1 MQIDPTTM
9 TTVRQALS
17 RFAKFFL
24 RVGKKFFHDHC
35 LDSAGS
41 LTFTTLLSIIPTAMI
56 VVWILGRFEQITD
69 LSLQAQE
76 FLLNNLVPEAANQ
89 ARSVILELSERR
101 HKVPFYATSILLIT
115 ALLLVHAIDD
125 KINRIWHAGRFY
137 RPGMRIVYYLLVV
150 IFGPLLLG
158 LSLTLTS
165 YITSLSVIREGLQLV
180 SGDLLLIR
188 MIPPFFTLLLLT
200 LVFKYSP
207 RENVKLKHA
216 LLGALLSSFLLEL
229 GKYGFSWYVLQF
241 PNYEMIYGALSFFP
255 IFLIWIYISW
265 CLILL
270 GVETSYCLANPITLE
285 LASDVE
291 SGHE

>member
-1 MQIDPTTM
+1 M
-9 TTVRQALS
+9 TIHPALA
-17 RFAKFFL
+17 RGARFFL

-41 LTFTTLLSIIPTAMI
+41 LTFTTLLSIIPIAMI
-56 VVWILGRFEQITD
+56 VVWISGSFEKMTD

-89 ARSVILELSERR
+89 ARGVILELSERR
-101 HKVPFYATSILLIT
+101 HKIPLYATSVLLIT

-125 KINRIWHAGRFY
+125 KINRIWHAGHFY
-137 RPGMRIVYYLLVV
+137 RPGVRIIYYLLVV
-150 IFGPLLLG
+150 IFGPILLG

-165 YITSLSVIREGLQLV
+165 YITSLSLIREGLQLV

-188 MIPPFFTLLLLT
+188 LIPPFFTLLLLT

-216 LLGALLSSFLLEL
+216 LLGALLSSVSLEL

-255 IFLIWIYISW
+255 IFLIWIYLSW

-270 GVETSYCLANPITLE
+270 GVETSFCLANPTPVE
-285 LASDVE
+285 TASEVK
-291 SGHE
+291 SAHEQ